1 MPRILGV
8 VILDA
13 ELAFVDGEQG
23 RQPGSYRA
31 RECNNNG
38 AGMLD
43 LGIGKEWK
51 GKMLH
56 IGQSLSREED
66 GNVLLI
72 F

>member
-1 MPRILGV
+1 M
-8 VILDA
+8 
-13 ELAFVDGEQG
+13 
-23 RQPGSYRA
+23 GSRGDSEALNRA

-43 LGIGKEWK
+43 LGTGKEWK

-66 GNVLLI
+66 GSVLLI